1 MQTSQVEIKTCQEK
15 VSPLRS
21 ISGIV
26 VILKKKILLI
36 AFLVHYW
43 DLRAARNR
51 LLGYFSKSD
60 QPTLL
65 RNNCCI
71 NAMRL
76 CAMLDIYTKGNKW
89 LIQEE

>member
-1 MQTSQVEIKTCQEK
+1 MPGKSFTA
-15 VSPLRS
+15 PLDFMDSRDFEEN
-21 ISGIV
+21 
-26 VILKKKILLI
+26 KILLI

-76 CAMLDIYTKGNKW
+76 CAMMDIYTNGNKW
-89 LIQEE
+89 LIHE